1 MTIKVWVRPDE
12 RISETGCSRYC
23 RFLIEQGIEI
33 QDHDNYLSGHP
44 GVVFSKEIT
53 SETCEQLRE
62 LSHSG
67 QIPTL
72 FCCDCAISVK
82 YYLAASGS
90 RCLRCLDVYR
100 VQGNHPRNHYPPAA
114 LGNNR
119 LHGKFTCRTEYA
131 SRRKFG
137 PESNSAPGC

>member
-1 MTIKVWVRPDE
+1 MTMKVWVHRMNGYQKQVVHD
-12 RISETGCSRYC
+12 IAVS
-23 RFLIEQGIEI
+23 LIEQGIEI

-72 FCCDCAISVK
+72 FCCDCAIS
-82 YYLAASGS
+82 
-90 RCLRCLDVYR
+90 
-100 VQGNHPRNHYPPAA
+100 GNTIWRLLEAGACDILTCTGQSPTKSLPACSA
-114 LGNNR
+114 
-119 LHGKFTCRTEYA
+119 GK
-131 SRRKFG
+131 
-137 PESNSAPGC
+137 